1 MAENKKQ
8 HFVPQHYLKGFSQD
22 EESLYRYNLKTKES
36 SQKSIKNSCQ
46 SSYFYGEEDEK
57 VLHKI
62 ENEQAPV
69 LHKLIETQNLKILTS
84 DDFYYLRLFLLLQ
97 YTRTKESK
105 KLANKMFEKIA
116 SKFLKPMLK
125 SMLKSD
131 EELKK
136 KRYTKEY
143 VDSCEIRCPEFY
155 KLGMNAASDGVDAI
169 SDLEPILII
178 NKTDKNFICS
188 DAPVVLYNYKKMKN
202 RRTTGFLWKGL
213 QIFCPLTKNILLL
226 LIDNDLYEFK
236 KDNFSRI
243 FIDNDSDVDSINK
256 LQIFNCLDHVFF
268 SRIED
273 TDYVRNLHL
282 EVEDLIKEKEAR
294 LDTVQT
300 IPIDERS
307 YSELVL
313 MYTEDIINYK
323 LKLSFIKLNRLS
335 NMKYKRMVKKF
346 SKTNPYF
353 VLVRNMEIANRYTL
367 RRNEIVE
374 GKDTD

>member
-136 KRYTKEY
+136 KKIY
-143 VDSCEIRCPEFY
+143 
-155 KLGMNAASDGVDAI
+155 
-169 SDLEPILII
+169 
-178 NKTDKNFICS
+178 
-188 DAPVVLYNYKKMKN
+188 
-202 RRTTGFLWKGL
+202 
-213 QIFCPLTKNILLL
+213 
-226 LIDNDLYEFK
+226 
-236 KDNFSRI
+236 
-243 FIDNDSDVDSINK
+243 
-256 LQIFNCLDHVFF
+256 
-268 SRIED
+268 
-273 TDYVRNLHL
+273 
-282 EVEDLIKEKEAR
+282 
-294 LDTVQT
+294 
-300 IPIDERS
+300 
-307 YSELVL
+307 
-313 MYTEDIINYK
+313 
-323 LKLSFIKLNRLS
+323 
-335 NMKYKRMVKKF
+335 
-346 SKTNPYF
+346 
-353 VLVRNMEIANRYTL
+353 
-367 RRNEIVE
+367 
-374 GKDTD
+374 